1 MLVGDFISV
10 KNSLSG
16 LFQRNGSLKK
26 FLKEKNINHYLLK
39 CDLVE
44 YNFKDIY
51 KTFDIS
57 YLSKNNDLVGEQFAD
72 SQYLKDYESIEQI
85 KDNLIIGFFIKIKS
99 I

>member
-1 MLVGDFISV
+1 M
-10 KNSLSG
+10 
-16 LFQRNGSLKK
+16 
-26 FLKEKNINHYLLK
+26 K

-57 YLSKNNDLVGEQFAD
+57 YLSKNDDLVGEQFAD

-85 KDNLIIGFFIKIKS
+85 KDNLISVLIRKFKLRFSFIKNYNFSNDIFISDDYEFDPVNCLMK
-99 I
+99 II